1 MKELLGKRI
10 KELRTQKR
18 LTQEQLAEMVDM
30 GERNLSKIECGVNFV
45 SAETL
50 EKITNAL
57 GVTAKDIF
65 DFDHV
70 KDKSIL
76 KTELLNAI
84 NQDEVDVDL
93 LYRIYQ
99 SIKKLY
105 YENLVQITSL
115 LIDKFY
121 IADPRQF
128 YLHL

>member
-50 EKITNAL
+50 EKITKAL
-57 GVTAKDIF
+57 SVTAKDIF
-65 DFDHV
+65 DFDHL

-84 NQDEVDVDL
+84 SQDEIDIDL

-99 SIKKLY
+99 SIKK
-105 YENLVQITSL
+105 
-115 LIDKFY
+115 
-121 IADPRQF
+121 
-128 YLHL
+128 